1 MEDISAAQAAVC
13 FAVFFYVIKFMLSNV
28 SARYSN
34 TISLISI
41 SSFLTAL

>member
-1 MEDISAAQAAVC
+1 MVDISAAQVAFC
-13 FAVFFYVIKFMLSNV
+13 FVLFFFVIKFMLSNV